1 MANTIKVSVLGD
13 VKDINRKLGDVNGK
27 LDKFGGSVKKVIGL
41 AAGAIAAAGVID
53 FGKQVVQ
60 AASDVE
66 QSLGATETVFGKWSS
81 DIVKSSDKAARQF
94 GLSKD
99 DFLTS
104 SNLIATQL
112 KNQGF
117 AGKELVGQTQD
128 LIGVSS
134 DLAATFGGTTSD
146 AVSALSAVL
155 RGEYEQIERYGVSM
169 KKSDVNARL
178 AAKGQDKLTG
188 EALRNAEAMAAL
200 DIITQQTKDTQGAFA
215 KESGTLAHQQQVMA
229 AQWDNMKV
237 KIGSVLL
244 PVLTSLATWI
254 NDVGL
259 PALEKFGAWFAEKIR
274 PHLDTFGKAIE
285 TAWNYVKDFFGGLSS
300 NQGVLDHF
308 SAVWQVLLDL
318 WAKAQPVLDQLRETF
333 VTVFEGIAEVVGW
346 VVDFV
351 LGLWESF
358 GTKFLGYI
366 VTALSGVLTFLQGA
380 FEVIQGLFNTV
391 LGVLTGDWSRA
402 WEGIKQVFSGLWNMI
417 QGLVQ
422 AGWNVIKAV
431 FTAALGIIQAKWGVI
446 WNWIKNTAS
455 SIWNGIKGLVSAGI
469 SNVRTTI
476 SSTLDRIKSAW
487 KSAWDNA
494 RSTLMTAWDRIK
506 TAVRN
511 AISNVMEQVRGIKG
525 KITGALSGATSY
537 LYDAGKNVIQGLIN
551 GIKDMAGR
559 AAGAA
564 KDAVMGAVN
573 SAKGFLGIRS
583 PSTVFKEIGD
593 NVGKG
598 LMIGIANSQNKVKKT
613 AGQLSGAVVSGWDE
627 PKLSMGIAGG
637 GSGGGNHYHITVNSL
652 DPSTAEKLVVQAIKG
667 YEGKNGK
674 GWNR

>member
-13 VKDINRKLGDVNGK
+13 VKDINRKLGEVNGK
-27 LDKFGGSVKKVIGL
+27 LEGFGKSAKKAIGL
-41 AAGAIAAAGVID
+41 VAGAIAAAGVID

-60 AASDVE
+60 AASDVQ

-81 DIVKSSDKAARQF
+81 DIIKSSDKAARQF

-215 KESGTLAHQQQVMA
+215 KESGTLAHQQQVLS

-244 PVLTSLATWI
+244 PVLTSLTTWI
-254 NDVGL
+254 NDTGL
-259 PALEKFGAWFAEKIR
+259 PALEKFGAWFSEKIR
-274 PHLDTFGKAIE
+274 PHLETFGAAIE

-300 NQGVLDHF
+300 NQGVLDTF
-308 SAVWQVLLDL
+308 QGVWSKLLDL
-318 WAKAQPVLDQLRETF
+318 WEQAQPVLAQLRETV
-333 VTVFEGIAEVVGW
+333 VTVFESISEVVGW
-346 VVDFV
+346 VVEFV

-358 GTKFLGYI
+358 GTKLLGYI
-366 VTALSGVLTFLQGA
+366 VSALSGVLTFLQGV

-431 FTAALGIIQAKWGVI
+431 FTAALGIIKAKWEVV

-455 SIWNGIKGLVSAGI
+455 SIWNGIKSLISSAI
-469 SNVRTTI
+469 STVRTNI

-494 RSTLMTAWDRIK
+494 RSTLTTAWDRIK
-506 TAVRN
+506 TAVTN
-511 AISNVMEQVRGIKG
+511 AISNVMSQVRGIKG
-525 KITGALSGATSY
+525 RITGALSGATTY

-598 LMIGIANSQNKVKKT
+598 LMIGIANTENKVKKT
-613 AGQLSGAVVSGWDE
+613 AGHLAGAVVSGWEE
-627 PKLSMGIAGG
+627 PRLNLGIAGG
-637 GSGGGNHYHITVNSL
+637 GAGGGNTYHITVNSL
-652 DPSTAEKLVVQAIKG
+652 DPSSAEKLVVQAIKG
-667 YEGKNGK
+667 YESKNGK
-674 GWNR
+674 GWTR